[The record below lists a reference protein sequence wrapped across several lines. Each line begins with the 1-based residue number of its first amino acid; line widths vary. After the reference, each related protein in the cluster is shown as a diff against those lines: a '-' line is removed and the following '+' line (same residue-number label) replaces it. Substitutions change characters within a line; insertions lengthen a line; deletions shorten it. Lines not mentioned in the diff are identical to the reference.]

1 MAVERAGGRQGWH
14 RALRSAH
21 APDIC
26 SEAAFAHL
34 QSAGGTE
41 EAPGLPEVTAALR
54 GDLPRDFPTR
64 SGAPPPSTPPSA
76 QRPCHDGGWTLWI
89 RRSEAPG
96 RQQWRFRADTGALD
110 SVTLCPPSHP
120 SGGKKEAEP
129 RLGPGPGH
137 REVKG
142 HAGVAAQPPESEK
155 ELKSLLTRVKEDS
168 EKAGLNLNIQN
179 TKTMT
184 SVPSLHGKGKGKKW
198 KQ

>member
-1 MAVERAGGRQGWH
+1 MELVHEKLPGVWHTAGPGGAGAVWRGCQVQPGEDPGACVAVERAGGRQGWH

-26 SEAAFAHL
+26 SEAAFARL
-34 QSAGGTE
+34 QSTGGTE

-64 SGAPPPSTPPSA
+64 SRAPPPSTPPSA

-142 HAGVAAQPPESEK
+142 HAGVAAQPRAASE
-155 ELKSLLTRVKEDS
+155 
-168 EKAGLNLNIQN
+168 
-179 TKTMT
+179 
-184 SVPSLHGKGKGKKW
+184 
-198 KQ
+198 